1 MEPSVSASQPAAAAK
16 NGPHWSVR
24 TNHRL
29 RTVFFALTFVTVGIH
44 LWSRDVSPALWGF
57 LVLQFLVY
65 PHLVFWRAWR
75 ARESQQAEL
84 DNMVID
90 TALIGM
96 WVAVLQFPLWP
107 SFALWVCTSLNV
119 AISRG
124 AKGMLVAPL
133 AFLGGALLS
142 VALFGLHVS
151 PDTGWLVTLIC
162 VIGVSSYL
170 MAIASTAYDRNQ
182 QLRNTR
188 ERLRLGEQTLH
199 TANETLQR
207 QLSDIKILQAQLN
220 EQAIRDPLTGLYNRR
235 YLDTIATREMARCER
250 EAQYL
255 SIVIIDLD
263 HFKQVNDTYG
273 HQGGDE
279 VLKRL
284 ATMLLEKIR
293 ATDVACRYGGE
304 EFLLLLP
311 NMPQDIGLLRA
322 DQWRS
327 AFAAI
332 AIPFGEFN
340 IQATLSIGVATYPNN
355 GASVEELIRCADVA
369 MYRAKT
375 EGRNRTISYCKEI
388 N

>member
-1 MEPSVSASQPAAAAK
+1 VSASNSAVAAK

-24 TNHRL
+24 ANHRL
-29 RTVFFALTFVTVGIH
+29 RTVFFALTLVTVGIH
-44 LWSRDVSPALWGF
+44 LWGKDVRLVVWGF
-57 LVLQFLVY
+57 VALQFLVY

-75 ARESQQAEL
+75 ARDSQQAEL
-84 DNMVID
+84 NNMVID
-90 TALIGM
+90 TALMGM
-96 WVAVLQFPLWP
+96 WVAVLQFPLWLG
-107 SFALWVCTSLNV
+107 FALWVSTSLNV
-119 AISRG
+119 VISRG

-133 AFLGGALLS
+133 AFFGGALLS

-151 PDTGWLVTLIC
+151 PDTGWPVTLIC

-170 MAIASTAYDRNQ
+170 IAIANTAYVRNQ

-188 ERLRLGEQTLH
+188 ERLRLGEQTLN
-199 TANETLQR
+199 TTNETLQR
-207 QLSDIKILQAQLN
+207 QLTDIKALQAQLN

-235 YLDTIATREMARCER
+235 YLDTRELARCER

-263 HFKQVNDTYG
+263 HFKLVNDTYG

-332 AIPFGEFN
+332 AIPFGELN

-375 EGRNRTISYCKEI
+375 EGRNRTVSYREDI
-388 N
+388 H